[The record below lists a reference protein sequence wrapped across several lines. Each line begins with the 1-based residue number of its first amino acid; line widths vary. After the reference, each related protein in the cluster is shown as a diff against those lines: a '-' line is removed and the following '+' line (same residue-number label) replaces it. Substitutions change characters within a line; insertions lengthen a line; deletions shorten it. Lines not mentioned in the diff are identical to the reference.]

1 SLGTQRSGDPARG
14 SASVQLGASWAPD
27 LWGRVDAAV
36 QAQGA
41 NVQAREADL
50 AAARLA
56 AQGSLAT
63 AYFAV
68 RESDEELGFLDD
80 IIAGYERALEI
91 TQNRYDA
98 GIAARADLLQA
109 QTTLENARASRAS
122 LQGARERSEQAMA
135 VLLGKAPADF
145 RL

>member
-1 SLGTQRSGDPARG
+1 
-14 SASVQLGASWAPD
+14 
-27 LWGRVDAAV
+27 
-36 QAQGA
+36 
-41 NVQAREADL
+41 EADL

-145 RL
+145 RLAPADWRKTVPEVPLQLPSELLLRRPDIAA